1 MEWPDVARGNVV
13 RASTSIPLGVGS
25 ATRWSGC
32 WKRTTIGGSHGRRA
46 LSPWPVGNNRC
57 RPFRVGRVNARC
69 RLQRPSHPQQQP
81 LQAQSLQR
89 LRIGL
94 RTTYFRFTAG
104 SAIQFS
110 ALLHKGS
117 RRISHLPPGGV
128 CPARVVAEPDISSRN
143 WVNPKGAPPFREL
156 LVYAVDQ
163 LAWHVFS
170 HLICCGCNGRGAR
183 LHGFQQ
189 LTPLINLT
197 TEAHGLMPLGFQ

>member
-13 RASTSIPLGVGS
+13 QASTSILLGVGS

-46 LSPWPVGNNRC
+46 RSPWPVGNNRC
-57 RPFRVGRVNARC
+57 RPFRFGRVNARC
-69 RLQRPSHPQQQP
+69 RLQRPSHHHQQ
-81 LQAQSLQR
+81 LLLSQSLQR
-89 LRIGL
+89 LTFGL
-94 RTTYFRFTAG
+94 RTTYFRFSAG

-110 ALLHKGS
+110 APLHKRS
-117 RRISHLPPGGV
+117 RRTSHLPPGGV
-128 CPARVVAEPDISSRN
+128 CPARVVVEPDISSRN

-156 LVYAVDQ
+156 LIHAVDQ
-163 LAWHVFS
+163 LVWHLFS
-170 HLICCGCNGRGAR
+170 HLIYCGCNGREAG

-197 TEAHGLMPLGFQ
+197 TDAYGLMPLGFQ

>member
-1 MEWPDVARGNVV
+1 MEWPVDARGSVV

-81 LQAQSLQR
+81 LRSQSLQR

-94 RTTYFRFTAG
+94 RTTYFRFSAG
-104 SAIQFS
+104 SAIKFS

-117 RRISHLPPGGV
+117 RRISHLPLGGV
-128 CPARVVAEPDISSRN
+128 CPARVVAEPDISIKELGEPERSTPVPRVVDSRRRP
-143 WVNPKGAPPFREL
+143 VRLASLQPFEL
-156 LVYAVDQ
+156 PWL
-163 LAWHVFS
+163 
-170 HLICCGCNGRGAR
+170 
-183 LHGFQQ
+183 
-189 LTPLINLT
+189 
-197 TEAHGLMPLGFQ
+197 

>member
-1 MEWPDVARGNVV
+1 MEWPVDARGSVV

-32 WKRTTIGGSHGRRA
+32 WKRTMIGGSHGRRA

-69 RLQRPSHPQQQP
+69 RLQRPSHPQQQ
-81 LQAQSLQR
+81 LLLSQILQR
-89 LRIGL
+89 L
-94 RTTYFRFTAG
+94 TTGPMTTCFRFSVG
-104 SAIQFS
+104 SAIRHS
-110 ALLHKGS
+110 GLLHKGI

-128 CPARVVAEPDISSRN
+128 CPARVVVEPDISSRN

-156 LVYAVDQ
+156 LIHAVDQ
-163 LAWHVFS
+163 LVWHLFS
-170 HLICCGCNGRGAR
+170 HLICRGCNGRRAR

-197 TEAHGLMPLGFQ
+197 TEAYGLMPLGFQ